1 MFEYVCVSWDRVIGA
16 EKFVTDNESAV
27 YTWLD
32 SEFSKG
38 KDVVVQVVINAY
50 QYNPDEWL
58 GWIIKQKDENTFIA
72 MLMELHYKN

>member
-1 MFEYVCVSWDRVIGA
+1 MFEYVCVSYDKVIGA
-16 EKFVTDNESAV
+16 EKFVTDNENAV

-38 KDVVVQVVINAY
+38 KDVVVQVVISAF

-72 MLMELHYKN
+72 ILMELHQ